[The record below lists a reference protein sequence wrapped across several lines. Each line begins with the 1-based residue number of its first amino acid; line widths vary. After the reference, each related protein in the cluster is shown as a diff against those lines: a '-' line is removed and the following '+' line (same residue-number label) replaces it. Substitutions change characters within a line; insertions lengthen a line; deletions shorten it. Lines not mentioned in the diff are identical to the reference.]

1 VSTSVAL
8 LEQIAPQYVGDAR
21 AEAYL
26 ELAATVHTASV
37 WGSAFS
43 FAMALYAAH
52 MLTQDDRAAESGA
65 ASAGPVTSKTA
76 GDLSESYGHSAAGQ
90 IAADAE
96 LAETIYG
103 RRYLQIRKSR
113 SVTAPTA
120 IGVDS

>member
-26 ELAATVHTASV
+26 ELAASVHTASV
-37 WGSAFS
+37 WGSVFA

-52 MLTQDDRAAESGA
+52 MLTQDDRAAEGGA
-65 ASAGPVTSKTA
+65 ASAGPVTSRTA
-76 GDLSESYGHSAAGQ
+76 GDLSETCANTASQVAG
-90 IAADAE
+90 DNE

-103 RRYLQIRKSR
+103 RRYLQLRKTRAAS
-113 SVTAPTA
+113 APFVAGAAT
-120 IGVDS
+120 